1 VCFVQRLCFSSTT
14 LVAALLLLC
23 LERSISLDSLG
34 SSFAIN
40 VCVRFLSTFDF
51 VFSSLPQMLRRTSC
65 LNGIFSR
72 TAVFRGIG
80 AYSLYMKQVS
90 HRSELFGLPIA
101 QRGKLIAAWYKSLT
115 PKELEELRARA
126 KATPSFKRRPVD
138 PSKPRSPRKPR
149 QPTAYN
155 KFVGKSMK
163 LPEVRKLSTVPERM
177 RRVAQLWNQQKK
189 K

>member
-1 VCFVQRLCFSSTT
+1 
-14 LVAALLLLC
+14 
-23 LERSISLDSLG
+23 
-34 SSFAIN
+34 
-40 VCVRFLSTFDF
+40 
-51 VFSSLPQMLRRTSC
+51 MLRRTSC